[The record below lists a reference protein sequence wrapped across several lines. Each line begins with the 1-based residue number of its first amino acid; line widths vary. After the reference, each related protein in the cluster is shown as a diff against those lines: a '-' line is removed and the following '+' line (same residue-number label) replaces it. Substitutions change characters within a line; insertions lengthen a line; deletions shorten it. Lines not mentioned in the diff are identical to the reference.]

1 MNANQPPLPAMGN
14 LFSPLP
20 EPKVGEV
27 FDELLRVGGTR
38 IERIVSSDRPEP
50 ELYDQDGDEWV
61 CLLQGVAELEVRGE
75 SVTLHGGDY
84 LHLPARTP
92 HRVLVTSRDPVCVW
106 LAVHLPA
113 DPEPTSGVR
122 ESRPGSEG

>member
-1 MNANQPPLPAMGN
+1 MNADRPPLPHMGN

-20 EPKVGEV
+20 EPEEGEV

-61 CLLQGVAELEVRGE
+61 CLLQGEAELQVGSE
-75 SVTLHGGDY
+75 TLTLRGGDY

-92 HRVLVTSRDPVCVW
+92 HRVLKTSHDPVCVW
-106 LAVHLPA
+106 LAVHLPM
-113 DPEPTSGVR
+113 DSG
-122 ESRPGSEG
+122 SLDGS